1 MKKLN
6 NHATIPAN
14 NTRFLY
20 SSRSN
25 SIQYHK
31 LFHTFHVKVFSPKRY
46 WMLWILQVKQ
56 YRYLGAESKIR
67 CVRWASL
74 LGTASVSSVNIYKS
88 LNHCAYWVHV
98 IHMFIWCLYA
108 RQYNAPINEYTGRLQ
123 LLKKEVT
130 CLTLTCTSNWK
141 INSIIPSNQP
151 TPSPWLSPSDQYC
164 HQNFCRLNS
173 RCPPPRN
180 SNGGVMIMKGF
191 FHKVFQ
197 KDVEQCGQK

>member
-1 MKKLN
+1 MSQAWKNIQIYLHTKVNMHEWAIQPGNHIMKKLN

-31 LFHTFHVKVFSPKRY
+31 LFHTFHVEVFSLKRY

-88 LNHCAYWVHV
+88 LNHCVYWVHV

-108 RQYNAPINEYTGRLQ
+108 RQYNAPINEYTG
-123 LLKKEVT
+123 
-130 CLTLTCTSNWK
+130 
-141 INSIIPSNQP
+141 
-151 TPSPWLSPSDQYC
+151 DY
-164 HQNFCRLNS
+164 NFWRRRS
-173 RCPPPRN
+173 H
-180 SNGGVMIMKGF
+180 V
-191 FHKVFQ
+191 
-197 KDVEQCGQK
+197 